1 MEIFIRVVRILSV
14 SAIVVIL
21 IKMFVSLRKLLL
33 KTAINVRKKHNKKTG
48 LPPDYGIDQIDE
60 NSLSY
65 QIDSIEGSFA
75 TAILFLIGLLF
86 VLLSSTKN
94 DMLFFIIAAILV
106 GFMFVGCWTMRN
118 KRTKKYRI
126 LLYILCGVSL
136 LLIVHVIISS
146 FIHTTATMNGNNS
159 ISVLLYIWSTMLMY
173 KLLVDGK

>member
-48 LPPDYGIDQIDE
+48 LPPDYGIDQINE

-94 DMLFFIIAAILV
+94 DMLFFILKSLPLFSFFLV
-106 GFMFVGCWTMRN
+106 LPLYRL
-118 KRTKKYRI
+118 KR
-126 LLYILCGVSL
+126 S
-136 LLIVHVIISS
+136 
-146 FIHTTATMNGNNS
+146 
-159 ISVLLYIWSTMLMY
+159 
-173 KLLVDGK
+173 